1 MTANSLR
8 IVVGITGGIAAYKS
22 VSLVR
27 AFVQDGHTVNV
38 VATEAALNFVG
49 RPTLEAISRNPVHT
63 SLYDDVAEVRHVA
76 LGQEADVI
84 VIAPAT
90 ANTIASLAAGLAPD
104 LLGNTVLAASCP
116 VVIAPAMHTEM
127 WENAATQTNIQ
138 TLRTR
143 GYVIAGP
150 GVGQLTGE
158 DVGAGRM
165 LEPEEIV
172 RTVYSAITTSRPQ
185 QDLLGKRILITAGGT
200 REPLDPVR
208 FIGNRSTGKQGL
220 AIALAAAARGAEVT
234 LIGANLEVDVPAT
247 LDLREVSTTAEL
259 QQKLKD
265 LAPQADVIIM
275 TAAVAD
281 YRPQQIS
288 PTKLKKQE
296 LGDEPELKLVKNDD
310 LLSELTA
317 ARKPGQLVIGFAA
330 ETEPDESTRIEIAKQ
345 KATSK
350 KVDFLV
356 LNHVGWDHG
365 FASDDNTIDILSGAG
380 VLIARHS
387 GPKNGLAHRILD
399 VIV

>member
-234 LIGANLEVDVPAT
+234 LFGANLEVDVPAT

>member
-1 MTANSLR
+1 MTENSLK

-27 AFVQDGHTVNV
+27 AFVQDGHVVNV
-38 VATEAALNFVG
+38 VATEAALHFVG

-104 LLGNTVLAASCP
+104 LLGNTVLAATCP

-127 WENAATQTNIQ
+127 WDNAATQKNIQ
-138 TLRTR
+138 TLRSR

-158 DVGAGRM
+158 DVGTGRM
-165 LEPEEIV
+165 LEPAEIV
-172 RTVYSAITTSRPQ
+172 RIVYTAVSTARPQ
-185 QDLLGKRILITAGGT
+185 QDLRGKRILITAGGT

-220 AIALAAAARGAEVT
+220 AIALAALARGAEVS
-234 LIGANLEVDVPAT
+234 LIGANLEVDAPAS
-247 LDLREVSTTAEL
+247 LDVHAVTTTAEL
-259 QQKLKD
+259 QQKLHD

-275 TAAVAD
+275 AAAVAD
-281 YRPQQIS
+281 YRPQRVS
-288 PTKLKKQE
+288 STKLKKHE
-296 LGDEPELKLVKNDD
+296 LGDQPEIKLVKNDD

-330 ETEPDESTRIEIAKQ
+330 ETEPDESTRIEIAKK

-365 FASDDNTIDILSGAG
+365 FASEDNTVDILDSSGGQICHLTGSKVVVANA
-380 VLIARHS
+380 L
-387 GPKNGLAHRILD
+387 LD
-399 VIV
+399 VL